1 MKRALS
7 IAAALIAACLPEIS
21 DEHLPS
27 GGSGSVDTGACEGAC
42 CPTDTICYPGGD
54 TTAPGAECLASR
66 DNRGQDR
73 VQMRTVWTR
82 TILPAANSD
91 DITYNFLSAA
101 TALSLEQC
109 NMVGNSGYVQ
119 MFDWD
124 RSSDTITDHTARVGY
139 AAYVP
144 DGQVGVEEGLCF
156 LDFMYSDPDNGWTDQ
171 VHVKPTVARRVENDF
186 DVHDEAFRA
195 MYKDGDEGVFHI
207 DDETG
212 TVHGYSP
219 DAFLVIFETSTN
231 LFVVPAH
238 EAEIVGS
245 FNDPDVLNC
254 QGQYLANELD
264 PDASCQAAS
273 QVEPAWGCVDDRCER
288 GKGEV
293 TTRAYFLIEELELV
307 KVTLLN
313 TTLCVAYMGQQRA
326 IDEGWADP
334 DDWGLNCAG
343 SPKWQAGE
351 RPRGDW
357 CSTTN
362 APATDDCADAW
373 ASENTSVAAAT
384 NIKEDSCT
392 TDAQ

>member
-1 MKRALS
+1 MKRALAV
-7 IAAALIAACLPEIS
+7 IAAVFAACLPEIS
-21 DEHLPS
+21 DDHLPA
-27 GGSGSVDTGACEGAC
+27 GGAGNVDTGACEGAC
-42 CPTDTICYPGGD
+42 CPTDPICYPNGD
-54 TTAPGAECLASR
+54 KNAPGAECLASR

-82 TILPAANSD
+82 TLLPAANSD
-91 DITYNFLSAA
+91 DITYNFLNAA

-109 NMVGNSGYVQ
+109 NMIGNSGYVQ

-124 RSSDTITDHTARVGY
+124 RSSPTITDHTARVGY

-144 DGQVGVEEGLCF
+144 DGQVGIEEGLCF
-156 LDFMYSDPDNGWTDQ
+156 LDFMYSDPENGWTDE
-171 VHVKPTVARRVENDF
+171 VHVKPTLARRVENDF
-186 DVHDEAFRA
+186 DVHDEAFRT
-195 MYKDGDEGVFHI
+195 MYKDGDEGVFFI
-207 DDETG
+207 DEDTG
-212 TVHGYSP
+212 AVHGYSP
-219 DAFLVIFETSTN
+219 DAYLVIFESATN
-231 LFVVPAH
+231 IFVVPAH

-245 FNDPDVLNC
+245 FNDPDVMNC
-254 QGQYLANELD
+254 QGQYLADELD

-288 GKGEV
+288 GNGEV
-293 TTRAYFLIEELELV
+293 TTRAYFLIEELEQV
-307 KVTLLN
+307 KVSLLN
-313 TTLCVAYMGQQRA
+313 STLCVAYMGQQKA

-334 DDWGLNCAG
+334 DSWGLNCAG
-343 SPKWQAGE
+343 SPRWQAGE

-384 NIKEDSCT
+384 NIQDDPCS